1 MAERTPSSAHGSES
15 RSRGRGFRRL
25 WAEHEEG
32 VLYAIAVVVYI
43 PAGVFLK
50 TIVLNWFVG
59 ITFPVVV
66 VYLIPAAIRRWRRGA
81 SAELR
86 GSAR

>member
-1 MAERTPSSAHGSES
+1 MATGTPTSPDTAPRRES
-15 RSRGRGFRRL
+15 RGLRRL

-32 VLYAIAVVVYI
+32 VLCAIAVVVYI

-59 ITFPVVV
+59 ITFPLLV
-66 VYLIPAAIRRWRRGA
+66 VYFIPAAIRRHRHGGVPPDLG
-81 SAELR
+81 ET
-86 GSAR
+86 AR